1 MNVWKLTAA
10 NHLVKSEES
19 VQAAENKLRVR
30 ITKLFID
37 SEDIALFTGQRKP
50 KYPLIPGRYA
60 VGLIADETGNPKFP
74 KNTRV
79 LMHHF
84 LPAEDTGAAEKTFA
98 EDDFRIMGQT
108 DDGFLR
114 DFVYVGTDEMTPLPD
129 AVNDEKALLLPLVA
143 LAKASI
149 EALEVQRGQHVSVIG
164 GNLLGI
170 FISRLLIYQQS
181 APILID
187 SSKAHLDFART
198 RGIYYTSLNDD
209 QLMNVVGTITGGRL
223 SDAVVFTPA
232 GASFKELVTKVSAA
246 GKHIAYVGNNADP
259 LLLDVNEVIKKRL
272 IVHGLSEGY
281 DYLENAI
288 NLVANKA
295 IDLSAY
301 HFVTTPAERA
311 PQLFSDLA
319 QNPSRPI
326 EEINII
332 SLV

>member
-19 VQAAENKLRVR
+19 VRASENKLRVR

-37 SEDIALFTGQRKP
+37 SEDVALYTGQRKP

-60 VGLIADETGNPKFP
+60 VGLIADDNGGARYP

-79 LMHHF
+79 LVHHF
-84 LPAEDTGAAEKTFA
+84 LPAEDTGSAEKTFA

-108 DDGFLR
+108 DDGFFR
-114 DFVYVGTDEMTPLPD
+114 DFVYVGPDEMTPLPE

-149 EALEVQRGQHVSVIG
+149 EALEIQRGQHVAVIG

-187 SSKAHLDFART
+187 SIKSHLDFART
-198 RGIYYTSLNDD
+198 RGIYYTSLNDE
-209 QLMNVVGTITGGRL
+209 QLMNAVGTITGGRL
-223 SDAVVFTPA
+223 ADAVVYTPA
-232 GASFKELVTKVSAA
+232 GAAFKELSTQVCAA
-246 GKHIAYVGNNADP
+246 GTHVAYVGNSAEP
-259 LLLDVNEVIKKRL
+259 LLLDVNEFIKKRL
-272 IVHGLSEGY
+272 IVHGLCEGY

-288 NLVANKA
+288 NLIANKA

-301 HFVTTPAERA
+301 RFVTTPADRA
-311 PQLFSDLA
+311 PQLFEELA
-319 QNPSRPI
+319 LNPARPI